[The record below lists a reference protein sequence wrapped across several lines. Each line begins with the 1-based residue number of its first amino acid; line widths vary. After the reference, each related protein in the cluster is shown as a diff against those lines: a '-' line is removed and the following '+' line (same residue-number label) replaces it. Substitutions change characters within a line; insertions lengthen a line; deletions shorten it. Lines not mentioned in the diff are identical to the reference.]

1 MSWLPSPPAQPHHA
15 GTGLFATVSSD
26 MFIAVIIMTSCC
38 HAIVPAFVT
47 RVTVWQSSTWPRVAC
62 GECPLH
68 SWYSGSQPG
77 AAHSSPLVWP
87 QLIYNILSLQDTCH
101 SSYWIC
107 NQSIHRDCVMWSSV
121 LTVTGQWAEAEDTCS
136 PGQPHQ
142 SARME
147 RLKNLHTLHHTIH
160 VTRYMLHVT
169 CYTLHDTSHCFLF
182 CCGVES
188 SLTSKHSVSY
198 LYSSFIQLRWVITFH
213 LWKRKYINC
222 TLAVYWEI
230 AQFKMSPI
238 CYERAG
244 C

>member
-1 MSWLPSPPAQPHHA
+1 MS
-15 GTGLFATVSSD
+15 
-26 MFIAVIIMTSCC
+26 
-38 HAIVPAFVT
+38 
-47 RVTVWQSSTWPRVAC
+47 RVAC
-62 GECPLH
+62 RECPQH

-77 AAHSSPLVWP
+77 AAHSSPLVRP

-136 PGQPHQ
+136 PVVSLSTVRGW
-142 SARME
+142 RGW
-147 RLKNLHTLHHTIH
+147 KTF
-160 VTRYMLHVT
+160 TRYMLHVN
-169 CYTLHDTSHCFLF
+169 CYMLHDTSHCFLF